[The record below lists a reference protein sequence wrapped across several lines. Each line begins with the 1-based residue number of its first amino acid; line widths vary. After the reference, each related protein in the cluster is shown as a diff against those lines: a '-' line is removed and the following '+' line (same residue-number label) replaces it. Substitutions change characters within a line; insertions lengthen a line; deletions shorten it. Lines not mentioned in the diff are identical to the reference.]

1 MFTKRWGKK
10 WKYHDDDGRDCQIV
24 IKIYTFEE
32 KNHHRIKKRRFSNGM
47 NTQKKAIIAVT
58 VDK

>member
-1 MFTKRWGKK
+1 MFTRRWKK

-24 IKIYTFEE
+24 IKICTFEE
-32 KNHHRIKKRRFSNGM
+32 KKSSSHKKETIFKWNEH
-47 NTQKKAIIAVT
+47 TKKAIIAVT